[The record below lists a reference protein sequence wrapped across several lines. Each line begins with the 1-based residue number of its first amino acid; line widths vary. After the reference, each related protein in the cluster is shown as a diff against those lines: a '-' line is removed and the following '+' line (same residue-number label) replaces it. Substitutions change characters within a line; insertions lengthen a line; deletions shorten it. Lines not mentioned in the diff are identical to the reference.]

1 MVNGGK
7 RVKVILLHF
16 SDTMPSD
23 KMSEIDNHLR
33 SSVRELIDLQSETVI
48 NLFFVYSSKNV
59 PTLENEGKIVHPG
72 TIIEDLRKHTNLKMY
87 VDSHNLLNLFSN
99 GLNF

>member
-1 MVNGGK
+1 MSADENADDICCEWRGK
-7 RVKVILLHF
+7 VEIILLCF

-33 SSVRELIDLQSETVI
+33 SSVRELIDLQSETII

-59 PTLENEGKIVHPG
+59 PSLENEGKIVHPG

-87 VDSHNLLNLFSN
+87 VEFT
-99 GLNF
+99 